1 MKDATL
7 AESDLPWQILL
18 ELQGMNRT
26 LYSIHSTLKELSYQV
41 DPDWLEKSE
50 LKLEDEKE
58 EEEEILE
65 EMTLD
70 DDGVERSEKAKGKKK
85 K

>member
-1 MKDATL
+1 MKDAIL
-7 AESDLPWQILL
+7 AESDLPWQSLL

-26 LYSIHSTLKELSYQV
+26 LCSIHSTLKELSYQV
-41 DPDWLEKSE
+41 DPEE
-50 LKLEDEKE
+50 EEEEE
-58 EEEEILE
+58 EEEEIQE

-85 K
+85 KVK

>member
-1 MKDATL
+1 
-7 AESDLPWQILL
+7 
-18 ELQGMNRT
+18 MNRT
-26 LYSIHSTLKELSYQV
+26 LCSIHSTLKEQSYQV

-50 LKLEDEKE
+50 LKLEDEEEEE

-85 K
+85 VK

>member
-1 MKDATL
+1 MF
-7 AESDLPWQILL
+7 
-18 ELQGMNRT
+18 
-26 LYSIHSTLKELSYQV
+26 YSFNPQAYQV

-70 DDGVERSEKAKGKKK
+70 DDGVERSEKAKGKKSK
-85 K
+85 VINK